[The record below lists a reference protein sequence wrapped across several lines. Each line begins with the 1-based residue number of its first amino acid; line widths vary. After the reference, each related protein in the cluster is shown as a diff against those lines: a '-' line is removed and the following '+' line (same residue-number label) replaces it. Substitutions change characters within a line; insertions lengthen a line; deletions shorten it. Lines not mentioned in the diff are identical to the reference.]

1 MRRAA
6 TALALVLLW
15 SSPAASQSGIPGT
28 AVIVVGAEPTAP
40 VPTVGPGKANL
51 DVADILFLRLARM
64 GSDLVTSGDKG
75 FVPELARRWARRDSL
90 TLAFELDPRA
100 RWHDGRP
107 VSTRDVLFAFERAR
121 DPAADASKALLLR
134 SVASVTAEGEQT
146 VVVRFSRVYGEQMYD
161 AVWHV
166 QPLPAHLLDTIPR
179 DRLAASAFVQRP
191 IGNGGYRF
199 VRRDAG
205 RQLELAAVPD
215 FYLGRP
221 GIGRVVFLL
230 ARDPDAQLNLML
242 DGTADIIEGVSP
254 LSSLA
259 RIQGVKDLRIIP
271 VPTTTV
277 GYLLFNQRAPGDRA
291 RAHPILADVDVR
303 RALAMALNR
312 DELVR
317 ASFGPYA
324 AVPDGPVS
332 QLHWIRE
339 GKRLVQ
345 YDTAGARALL
355 ARKGWRDSDGD
366 GVLDQG
372 GRTLTLQLN
381 FPGPSATRA
390 LIAPMV
396 QEQWRRIGVKVD
408 LLRLDGPV
416 WAERRGKGEFD
427 VDFSSAV
434 MDPSPAGM
442 VQSWS
447 CAGRNGSNVG
457 QYCDPQVDSL
467 MERAIRGGPDARKAW
482 HETVR
487 LLVSDAPAAFLYAPS
502 SAVVVHRRFDRVVI
516 RPESFWAN
524 MWQWRLRPEQMLP
537 RDRTS

>member
-1 MRRAA
+1 MRH
-6 TALALVLLW
+6 ALALVLLW
-15 SSPAASQSGIPGT
+15 STSAAAQTGIPGT
-28 AVIVVGAEPTAP
+28 AVIIVGAEPTAP
-40 VPTVGPGKANL
+40 VPTVGQGKANI

-64 GSDLVTSGDKG
+64 GPDLVTSGDQG
-75 FVPELARRWARRDSL
+75 FVPELAKHWTRRDSL

-107 VSTRDVLFAFERAR
+107 VTARDVLFAFTRAR
-121 DPAADASKALLLR
+121 DPSADASKALLLR
-134 SVASVTAEGEQT
+134 SVASVTAEGDQT
-146 VVVRFSRVYGEQMYD
+146 VVVRFSRAYGEQMYD

-166 QPLPAHLLDTIPR
+166 QPLPAHLLDTIPS
-179 DRLAASAFVQRP
+179 DRLAGSAFVQHP
-191 IGNGGYRF
+191 IGNGAYRF
-199 VRRDAG
+199 VQREAG
-205 RQLELAAVPD
+205 RQLELAAMPD
-215 FYLGRP
+215 FFLGRP

-230 ARDPDAQLNLML
+230 ARDPDAQMNLLL
-242 DGTADIIEGVSP
+242 DGTGDMLESVSP
-254 LSSLA
+254 LANIA
-259 RIQGVKDLRIIP
+259 RIQAAKDLRIVA

-291 RAHPILADVDVR
+291 RPHPILGDADVR
-303 RALAMALNR
+303 RALVMALDRN
-312 DELVR
+312 ELVR
-317 ASFGPYA
+317 AGFGPYA
-324 AVPDGPVS
+324 AVPDGPVA

-345 YDTAGARALL
+345 FDTAAARALL
-355 ARKGWRDSDGD
+355 ARKGWRDTDGD
-366 GVLDQG
+366 GVIDQG
-372 GRTLTLQLN
+372 GRPLVLRLN
-381 FPGPSATRA
+381 YPGPSATRS

-396 QEQWRRIGVKVD
+396 QEQWRRIGVKVE

-447 CAGRNGSNVG
+447 CAGRNGSNVA

-467 MERAIRGGPDARKAW
+467 MERAIRGGPDARTTW

-487 LLVSDAPAAFLYAPS
+487 LLVSDAPAAFIFAPS
-502 SAVVVHRRFDRVVI
+502 SAIAVHRRFDRVVI
-516 RPESFWAN
+516 RPESFWASI
-524 MWQWRLRPEQMLP
+524 WQWRLKPGQALP
-537 RDRTS
+537 RDRAS